1 MRLSHL
7 SLPVA
12 DQERSRRFYASLGFT
27 SDGVPDGE
35 GCLHLTDEGDF
46 DLTLSPSGSL
56 HFGIRLDSADAVRAM
71 RAAIDDGTSALFESA
86 EKVAFQYR
94 DPDGHRVELY
104 WQAS

>member
-12 DQERSRRFYASLGFT
+12 DQERSRRFYASHGFM
-27 SDGVPDGE
+27 SDGVRDGE

-46 DLTLSPSGSL
+46 DLALSPSGSL
-56 HFGIRLDSADAVRAM
+56 HFGIRLESADAVRAM
-71 RAAIDDGTSALFESA
+71 RAAIDGEASPLFESA
-86 EKVAFQYR
+86 DKVAFQYR

-104 WQAS
+104 WQAT